1 MNEFNHTAVNASEAC
16 GFTEEEK
23 RETFNLFNDIVDIL
37 TSDANMSQATENIE
51 VLVKETNISTR
62 QLIYALIKAHE
73 FMTHMAFEVINN
85 PEIKDVT
92 PKEIVGNG

>member
-1 MNEFNHTAVNASEAC
+1 MNEFNHTAVNATEAC
-16 GFTEEEK
+16 GFSEEEK
-23 RETFNLFNDIVDIL
+23 RDTFDLFDGVVGIL
-37 TSDANMSQATENIE
+37 TSDVNMSQAVERIE
-51 VLVKETNISTR
+51 ILVKDTNTHIR
-62 QLIYALIKAHE
+62 QLIYAFIKAHE